1 MTTIDLGGLKVKNKL
16 VVGIHQPDFIPYIG
30 YFYKIAKSNI
40 FVFLDDAQFSNDNMH
55 HWNSI
60 KTPQG
65 QFNLKVPVKHHFGDL
80 INEVN
85 FRNEMN
91 WQKKHL
97 KTISINYERAKHFD
111 TIFPKFQKLIN
122 ANYENLAL
130 MNISINQF
138 ICNEFGFDTEFV
150 LSSDLNIHSFKE
162 DRVIDICTKLNA
174 ETYLSG
180 HGAKSYQKESN
191 FNKKNIHLE
200 YTKYHSFKYKQQW
213 NEFIP
218 DLSIL
223 DYIFNHGF
231 DWGLIESNNL
241 ED

>member
-16 VVGIHQPDFIPYIG
+16 VVGIHQPDYIPYIG

-65 QFNLKVPVKHHFGDL
+65 QFNLKIPVKHHFGDL

-97 KTISINYERAKHFD
+97 KTISMNYGRAKHFD
-111 TIFPKFQKLIN
+111 TIFPKFEKLIN

-130 MNISINQF
+130 MNIAINQF

-191 FNKKNIHLE
+191 FNKNNIHLE